1 MVLSRRVGLSGR
13 NRKVLRQL
21 VSKGNDTNEVGHVDI
36 RQVVPVVVFDDVNGL
51 DGIVLIA
58 TESYRVL
65 RN

>member
-1 MVLSRRVGLSGR
+1 MLSRRVGLSGR

-21 VSKGNDTNEVGHVDI
+21 ASKGSDTNEVGHVDI
-36 RQVVPVVVFDDVNGL
+36 RQVVPAVVFDDVNGL

-58 TESYRVL
+58 TESYCVL